1 MKNRQKVDLNLT
13 IDSIVGDGLCTG
25 CGTCIGICPKE
36 AITLTNN
43 KAKGIYLPKRDREK
57 CNLCGVCYAVC
68 PGYSVDRKKL
78 NMMVFSKEPDD
89 VLLGNYINCYTGHTN
104 DYNIRYN
111 AASGGLVTQFLIFA
125 LEEKII
131 DGALV
136 TSMKR
141 ENPLEPEPFIARTR
155 EEIIDAGKSKYCPV
169 PANVALKEIIELD
182 TSEKFAVVGLP
193 CHINGVRKAQLLNAQ
208 LRDRVVL
215 CLGLFCAK
223 AITFRGTEF
232 LLQRLNI
239 EKSTIERI
247 DYRGKGWPGGM
258 SIRLKNGRD
267 IFIPLSEYYDY
278 RFGMF
283 TPFCCTVCNDYT
295 SELADITF
303 GDAWLPEF
311 AGDKTGQSMI
321 ITRTSFTEEILQRM
335 ISKKLIEIN
344 KIGREQVIQS
354 QGGFR
359 YKKETLATRRFLL
372 KVMGRKVPLNYQKV
386 SHVKVGG
393 LFLEIRAYLWSL
405 VARTRYFKLLLGVR
419 AFLIKVRKFSKFSLM
434 IL

>member
-1 MKNRQKVDLNLT
+1 
-13 IDSIVGDGLCTG
+13 
-25 CGTCIGICPKE
+25 
-36 AITLTNN
+36 
-43 KAKGIYLPKRDREK
+43 
-57 CNLCGVCYAVC
+57 
-68 PGYSVDRKKL
+68 
-78 NMMVFSKEPDD
+78 
-89 VLLGNYINCYTGHTN
+89 
-104 DYNIRYN
+104 
-111 AASGGLVTQFLIFA
+111 
-125 LEEKII
+125 
-131 DGALV
+131 
-136 TSMKR
+136 
-141 ENPLEPEPFIARTR
+141 
-155 EEIIDAGKSKYCPV
+155 
-169 PANVALKEIIELD
+169 
-182 TSEKFAVVGLP
+182 
-193 CHINGVRKAQLLNAQ
+193 
-208 LRDRVVL
+208 
-215 CLGLFCAK
+215 
-223 AITFRGTEF
+223 
-232 LLQRLNI
+232 
-239 EKSTIERI
+239 
-247 DYRGKGWPGGM
+247 
-258 SIRLKNGRD
+258 
-267 IFIPLSEYYDY
+267 
-278 RFGMF
+278 MF